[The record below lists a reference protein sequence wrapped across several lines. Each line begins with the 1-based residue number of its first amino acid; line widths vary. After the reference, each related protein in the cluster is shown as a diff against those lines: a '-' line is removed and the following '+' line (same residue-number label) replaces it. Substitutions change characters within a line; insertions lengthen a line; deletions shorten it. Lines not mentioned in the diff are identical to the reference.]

1 MEDQRFNFAGGE
13 VHVKLSHVP
22 PGTET
27 TIRAD
32 LRSSDDIMDLLLR
45 TDALRRV
52 GIKDINLIM
61 PYVPYAR
68 QDRVMVHGEPLS
80 IKVFADL
87 INAQN
92 YRSVTIWDPHS
103 DVTPA
108 LLNNCHVVSQEVL
121 VSLNATTMGVTK
133 NTILVCPDAGAR
145 KKILKVSQHGYK
157 QDILFADKVREIST
171 GKITGTTLGNFPLE
185 AIGNRDF
192 LIVDDILDG
201 GATFIEL
208 AKLLRPLTTGKIK
221 LYVTHGI
228 FSKGSAGFGD
238 IDEIYV
244 ANSWVGDSDD
254 GNTTITCLRKG

>member
-1 MEDQRFNFAGGE
+1 MTERFNFAGGE
-13 VHVKLSHVP
+13 VHVKLGYVP
-22 PGTET
+22 TGTESA
-27 TIRAD
+27 IHAD
-32 LRSSDDIMDLLLR
+32 LRSSDDVMALLLE
-45 TDALRRV
+45 TDALRRA
-52 GIKDINLIM
+52 GIKDLDLIM

-68 QDRVMVHGEPLS
+68 QDRVMIHGEPLS
-80 IKVFADL
+80 IKVFTDL

-108 LLNNCHVVSQEVL
+108 LLNNCNVVTQEIL
-121 VSLNATTMGVTK
+121 VSRNAVRMGITK

-145 KKILKVSQHGYK
+145 KKVLKVSQHGFK
-157 QDILFADKVREIST
+157 QDILFADKVRDVST
-171 GKITGTTLGNFPLE
+171 GKITRTTLGNFPFE

-244 ANSWVGDSDD
+244 ANSWVENSDD
-254 GNTTITCLRKG
+254 GKTKITCLY